1 MKFTYTYKEKDLGT
15 ILQVWSKQ
23 TCYSQ
28 WRTGLSGA
36 LAGALC
42 ELAALGNSR
51 SSSTKNHRTVRWA
64 LGATTDSANGR
75 LRDCARSLK
84 RQRLEDIMQRQ
95 VAPDCPV
102 CKWTVRCTTRTDDFN
117 GQQLQNLMVSWR
129 DTHRTVNSGVFGVP
143 IDRIVSQQLE

>member
-42 ELAALGNSR
+42 ELAALGNSQ
-51 SSSTKNHRTVRWA
+51 SSSTKNHRTVRLSPRCNDRLRQRSTTGLRPQFEA
-64 LGATTDSANGR
+64 SEVRRHSATTGCTGLSDVP
-75 LRDCARSLK
+75 L
-84 RQRLEDIMQRQ
+84 
-95 VAPDCPV
+95 DCPMHHEDRRLQRSTAP
-102 CKWTVRCTTRTDDFN
+102 KPN
-117 GQQLQNLMVSWR
+117 G
-129 DTHRTVNSGVFGVP
+129 
-143 IDRIVSQQLE
+143 